1 MKITK
6 VCERGEVRSFQ
17 KTGFRCLCCNHP
29 FTAELEVDIDIRL
42 YVKNMSAIRCPEC
55 NCKKIGMGLGLS
67 ISEDR
72 SMRLQGGT
80 LVERIEDWITNGET
94 GASSLYVAKRLS
106 DPYRKDLKSS
116 YPHDYDDLRRV
127 ILLIDRIPEWSS
139 KMDGLKNEEGWEKIA
154 TQWNEIVAAVL
165 EADPEAISPKTAAPL
180 LETVFKGR

>member
-1 MKITK
+1 M
-6 VCERGEVRSFQ
+6 GEVHTYQ

-29 FTAELEVDIDIRL
+29 FTAELEVDVDIRI

-72 SMRLQGGT
+72 AMRLQGGT
-80 LVERIEDWITNGET
+80 LVERIEDWISNGET

-127 ILLIDRIPEWSS
+127 ILLIDRIPEWAS
-139 KMDGLKNEEGWEKIA
+139 KMDSLKDEDGWEKIA
-154 TQWNEIVAAVL
+154 AQWNEIVAAVL
-165 EADPEAISPKTAAPL
+165 AADPEAIKPTAAAPL